1 MQNKK
6 NILFIRHAES
16 AFNLAQKL
24 ATNSLTEVEMGNE
37 DLDVKFSDDLIDCP
51 LSERGI

>member
-1 MQNKK
+1 MQNSK

-16 AFNLAQKL
+16 VFNLAQKL
-24 ATNSLTEVEMGNE
+24 ATNSLTEVALGSEN
-37 DLDVKFSDDLIDCP
+37 LDVKFLDDLTDCP